1 MPRRLQPYS
10 IFTNALSRRAVAHE
24 NLGENAVQN
33 VNIDTGAISNDNMQI
48 DSINAYNIQAHS
60 ITAEEIMAGTITAD
74 EIAVRS
80 LTAELIQVGSL
91 TATEIMA
98 NTITGDEITA
108 NVKLEAPLVYGG
120 GMRAYDIV
128 NPDPSEYIGTVPS
141 LPYVSIAART
151 YPGGVNTAQVT
162 CYDNGYV
169 NIFAGAIQQVYI
181 NGGSGN
187 PPSGWNSDNI
197 IATRG
202 WVNNNYSGTSHGH
215 GTHVHGGVTAG
226 GSNTSSASV
235 SDERLKK
242 DIEPLD
248 VGLNFIETLNPVK
261 FKFINGDGSYLQDA
275 HGMTMIEDGE
285 EPEVVFRDGVRT
297 HYGLIAQQVKAASD
311 TITEDDFAGWVHTED
326 DVQMLRYDEFIAP
339 LIKAVQELS
348 EQNRELREEIKS
360 LWAKVR

>member
-1 MPRRLQPYS
+1 MVNRVDLRLDYLQKRPAPRRLQPYS
-10 IFTNALSRRAVAHE
+10 IFTQSLARRAVAHE

-33 VNIDTGAISNDNMQI
+33 VNIDDNSISNDNMQI

-60 ITAEEIMAGTITAD
+60 ITAEEIMANTITAD

-98 NTITGDEITA
+98 NTITGDEIIA

-120 GMRAYDIV
+120 GMRAYDII
-128 NPDPSEYIGTVPS
+128 NPDPATYIGTVPS
-141 LPYVSIAART
+141 PAYVATAAKT
-151 YPGGVNTAQVT
+151 YPDAITRSQITCFDNGNITMFASSFAAVTINGIGISANTHNHGSHSHTFTETGVN
-162 CYDNGYV
+162 
-169 NIFAGAIQQVYI
+169 
-181 NGGSGN
+181 S
-187 PPSGWNSDNI
+187 
-197 IATRG
+197 TR
-202 WVNNNYSGTSHGH
+202 S
-215 GTHVHGGVTAG
+215 
-226 GSNTSSASV
+226 TSSDSV

-261 FKFINGDGSYLQDA
+261 YKFINGDGRYA
-275 HGMTMIEDGE
+275 HDEHGLVTIGDDGE
-285 EPEVVFRDGVRT
+285 IEVLFRDGVRT
-297 HYGLIAQQVKAASD
+297 HYGLIAQQVKEASD
-311 TITEDDFAGWVHTED
+311 SITEDDFAGWVHTKD

-360 LWAKVR
+360 LWEKVG